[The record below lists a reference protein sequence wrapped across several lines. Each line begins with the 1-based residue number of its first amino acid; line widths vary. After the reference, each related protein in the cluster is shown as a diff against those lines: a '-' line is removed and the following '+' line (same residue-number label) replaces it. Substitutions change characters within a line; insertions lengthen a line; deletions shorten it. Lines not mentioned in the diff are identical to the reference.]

1 MLNLNTEFTVLLLN
15 NKYMHDSPH
24 EDQNRIGL
32 ANSPGTHNDLVVAA
46 SSLSSDQSVS
56 RRSVQHPTH
65 AALSTP
71 EQSMI

>member
-1 MLNLNTEFTVLLLN
+1 MLNLNTEFTVLQLN
-15 NKYMHDSPH
+15 NTYMYNLPH

-32 ANSPGTHNDLVVAA
+32 ANSPGVHNDPVVVA
-46 SSLSSDQSVS
+46 SSLSLDQSVS
-56 RRSVQHPTH
+56 TRSVQHPTH